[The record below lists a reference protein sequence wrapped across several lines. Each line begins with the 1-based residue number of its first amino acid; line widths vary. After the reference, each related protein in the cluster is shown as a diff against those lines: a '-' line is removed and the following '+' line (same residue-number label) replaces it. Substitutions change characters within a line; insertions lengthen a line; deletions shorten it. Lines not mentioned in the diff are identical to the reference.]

1 MWNVDYFSPHTAARL
16 PLHGRSSTDFF
27 LAAFPVR
34 IQILICLS
42 LCQAEPQSASPGP
55 GVAAYQFMLEQ
66 NVGRTML
73 QFQVSGWSV
82 VQHDRTSS
90 HPVPRPTSIHQHCI
104 AAA

>member
-1 MWNVDYFSPHTAARL
+1 MLITFPRTLLPGCHCTAGHQLIRFWL
-16 PLHGRSSTDFF
+16 RFQ
-27 LAAFPVR
+27 VR
-34 IQILICLS
+34 ISMLVS
-42 LCQAEPQSASPGP
+42 PCQAEPQSASPGP

-73 QFQVSGWSV
+73 QFQVSRWSV

-90 HPVPRPTSIHQHCI
+90 HPVPRPTSIHQHCM